1 MFGRTRS
8 PQARQAEQA
17 LAAGRLDEAFA
28 LASAG
33 SGGDDAGLRDVLA
46 RLCDP
51 LLRRAQEHLIAERFA
66 EALADLDRAG
76 RCGVLSEKVDDW
88 RRRTVEA
95 MQDRQRER
103 RHQQQAVEA
112 ARERLAIGDLTLA
125 HDHLE
130 AAGSH
135 ADASKLVDAVD
146 LQRQRA
152 ARLVTDAAAALARGE
167 LEGATRAAAEAHRLH
182 PGAEGLPELLVR
194 ASGAA
199 IAAGQAALDDGR
211 LDRLA
216 QCLDMLGS
224 LGRGTA
230 ARDDLIAALAC
241 ARRAWEHVAARDY
254 HAADV
259 DLARLSRLAP
269 RAAWVGDVRER
280 LRSVAEHQAAIAAGP
295 LGFVSTERPL
305 AAVSV
310 PVAAAADA
318 GAVTVVAGPPPVIH
332 PRVISERLLL
342 RIDGVG
348 SFLLFRDDRITIGR
362 AGPGAGADL
371 PLQADLPETAAQIV
385 RGGDE
390 YFLMSSVDA
399 TINDRPVRHALLN
412 AGDRIGLGRRVRLT
426 FLRPSRKSPAAVL
439 ELGGG
444 LRTVSDVRR
453 ALLMSGPILLGN
465 GGDCHIM
472 VPSVNLVLLERAG
485 RLMVRQRDPLGGG
498 VGPAVA
504 LGLGEHLELAGVR
517 MSLSA
522 VDRAAAVRG

>member
-28 LASAG
+28 LASSA
-33 SGGDDAGLRDVLA
+33 SGGGDAGLKDVLA

-88 RRRTVEA
+88 RRRTVDA

-103 RHQQQAVEA
+103 RHRQQAVEV
-112 ARERLAIGDLTLA
+112 ARERLATGDLTMA
-125 HDHLE
+125 QDHLK

-135 ADASKLVDAVD
+135 ADASRLVDAVD

-152 ARLVTDAAAALARGE
+152 ARLMTDAAAALARGE
-167 LEGATRAAAEAHRLH
+167 LDGATRAAAEAHRLH
-182 PGAEGLPELLVR
+182 AGAEGLPELLVR
-194 ASGAA
+194 VSDAV

-224 LGRGTA
+224 LGRGCA
-230 ARDDLIAALAC
+230 ARDDLTAAMAC
-241 ARRAWEHVAARDY
+241 ARRAWQHVAARDY

-259 DLARLSRLAP
+259 ELARLLRLAP
-269 RAAWVGDVRER
+269 RAAWVADARGR
-280 LRSVAEHQAAIAAGP
+280 LQSVAEHQAAIAAGP
-295 LGFVSTERPL
+295 LGFVSSEKPN
-305 AAVSV
+305 AAICV
-310 PVAAAADA
+310 PVAAADA
-318 GAVTVVAGPPPVIH
+318 AAVTVVAGPPPL
-332 PRVISERLLL
+332 ISPPAISDRLLL

-348 SFLLFRDDRITIGR
+348 SFLLFRGERITIGR
-362 AGPGAGADL
+362 SGPGASADL

-399 TINDRPVRHALLN
+399 TINDRPIRHALLN
-412 AGDRIGLGRRVRLT
+412 AGDRIGLGRRVKLT
-426 FLRPSRKSPAAVL
+426 FLRPSRKSSAAVL

-453 ALLMSGPILLGN
+453 ALLMSGPILLGS
-465 GGDCHIM
+465 GGDSH
-472 VPSVNLVLLERAG
+472 VVVAGVSLVLLERAG

-498 VGPAVA
+498 VGPAA
-504 LGLGEHLELAGVR
+504 PLGLGEQVELAGVR
-517 MSLSA
+517 MSVSA
-522 VDRAAAVRG
+522 VDHAVAVRG